1 MPTNDVDVRQRGK
14 SRGESYALTRHT
26 LHIGRH
32 ISNIINH
39 QNFTTMATKI
49 ERTNETKNFVINAK
63 VTGVD
68 LVPEDNTR
76 LRLAFDT
83 TFETYNMS
91 TGELQETNT
100 FSKKIMALLQQL
112 VALQVPQAR
121 LLLGMCMGHNPNPQ
135 ILCMLLLNATLE
147 VEFVF
152 KAKGEKRENTN
163 DVYNNDTFVPTIRRI
178 SLAMDELFT
187 NTVNSL
193 ILTKPVLEV
202 KAAVNPFAI

>member
-1 MPTNDVDVRQRGK
+1 
-14 SRGESYALTRHT
+14 
-26 LHIGRH
+26 
-32 ISNIINH
+32 
-39 QNFTTMATKI
+39 MATKI

-121 LLLGMCMGHNPNPQ
+121 LLLGM
-135 ILCMLLLNATLE
+135 
-147 VEFVF
+147 
-152 KAKGEKRENTN
+152 
-163 DVYNNDTFVPTIRRI
+163 
-178 SLAMDELFT
+178 
-187 NTVNSL
+187 
-193 ILTKPVLEV
+193 
-202 KAAVNPFAI
+202 

>member
-14 SRGESYALTRHT
+14 SKGESYALTRHT
-26 LHIGRH
+26 STIGRH

-49 ERTNETKNFVINAK
+49 ERTNETKNFVINAN

>member
-14 SRGESYALTRHT
+14 SKGESYALTRHT
-26 LHIGRH
+26 SNIGRH

-39 QNFTTMATKI
+39 QNFTTMATKK
-49 ERTNETKNFVINAK
+49 EKTNETKNFVINAK

-163 DVYNNDTFVPTIRRI
+163 DVYNNDTFVPTIRSI
-178 SLAMDELFT
+178 SLAMDELFS

>member
-1 MPTNDVDVRQRGK
+1 MPTNDVDVQQRGK
-14 SRGESYALTRHT
+14 SKGESYALTRYA
-26 LHIGRH
+26 LHINRQNN
-32 ISNIINH
+32 IIINH

-135 ILCMLLLNATLE
+135 ILCMMLLNSTLE
-147 VEFVF
+147 IEFVF

>member
-1 MPTNDVDVRQRGK
+1 
-14 SRGESYALTRHT
+14 
-26 LHIGRH
+26 
-32 ISNIINH
+32 
-39 QNFTTMATKI
+39 
-49 ERTNETKNFVINAK
+49 
-63 VTGVD
+63 
-68 LVPEDNTR
+68 
-76 LRLAFDT
+76 
-83 TFETYNMS
+83 
-91 TGELQETNT
+91 
-100 FSKKIMALLQQL
+100 
-112 VALQVPQAR
+112 
-121 LLLGMCMGHNPNPQ
+121 
-135 ILCMLLLNATLE
+135 MLLLNATLE

>member
-1 MPTNDVDVRQRGK
+1 
-14 SRGESYALTRHT
+14 
-26 LHIGRH
+26 
-32 ISNIINH
+32 
-39 QNFTTMATKI
+39 MATKI
-49 ERTNETKNFVINAK
+49 ERTNATKKEKTNETKNFVINAK

-163 DVYNNDTFVPTIRRI
+163 DIYNNDTFVPTIRRI
-178 SLAMDELFT
+178 SLAMDELFA